1 MADTN
6 SMDFGPLADAAWLAE
21 NHDRP
26 DVRTIDATWYLPTE
40 SKDARAEYHA
50 AHIPGAV
57 FVDISELRDT
67 DHAAPHMLPTPE
79 RLPRQWVRLESV
91 TIVGSWSTTRA
102 SMRGPGYGGCF
113 GCSVTTR
120 LPCSMA
126 DSRLGK
132 MLVAR

>member
-1 MADTN
+1 
-6 SMDFGPLADAAWLAE
+6 MDFGPLADAAWLAE

-79 RLPRQWVRLESV
+79 RFAAAMGTLGIGNDCRVV
-91 TIVGSWSTTRA
+91 ATTRA